1 MGFPPY
7 FLFKII
13 VVLSSVQ
20 QCLPNEMNRS
30 EQLLDGSCR
39 NIAILDSMKHLL
51 GSSLLKCTSELVNKS
66 VLTIL
71 VAETSKITESR
82 ANTFETCVV
91 CTSRINMSH
100 AM

>member
-1 MGFPPY
+1 MGFLPY

-91 CTSRINMSH
+91 CTSRNNMSH